1 MKQEQCEPQS
11 PGAGHKWESGASQRS
26 LQMSRWGDGY
36 DEAWTQGKGRWEKM
50 HGFGNVPKT
59 HEKNQTGLGSDLVVP
74 SGPLKFRIS

>member
-1 MKQEQCEPQS
+1 MMRLGLRE
-11 PGAGHKWESGASQRS
+11 R
-26 LQMSRWGDGY
+26 GDG
-36 DEAWTQGKGRWEKM
+36 KKM